1 VHLNVTATKPIT
13 PNVFGNSIPVA
24 SFAEPAT
31 ELRIESSL
39 DLETYVVD
47 RPLFQ
52 ITPEA
57 VCLSGADTGGAY
69 SLLEA
74 SLAPGIVVPR
84 HTHTR
89 EDETY
94 HVLAGEL
101 EVVVGEETFVLRE
114 GDTLMAPRDI
124 PHQLRNSGNVANH
137 YLLVFSP
144 SGIEDFFEAMAN
156 LIGARQRRYLATSAG
171 KEKLRQVFSDLHH

>member
-1 VHLNVTATKPIT
+1 MSNSVRSHNPTAKM
-13 PNVFGNSIPVA
+13 
-24 SFAEPAT
+24 
-31 ELRIESSL
+31 ESSMNVQAFAHRAPSIKYQPKSKRYYI
-39 DLETYVVD
+39 DVG
-47 RPLFQ
+47 
-52 ITPEA
+52 IGS

-101 EVVVGEETFVLRE
+101 EVVVGEESFVLSE

-144 SGIEDFFEAMAN
+144 SGIESFFEAMAVPAPDDAVAPTEPPAALFQN
-156 LIGARQRRYLATSAG
+156 VHELAADYG
-171 KEKLRQVFSDLHH
+171 ILPG

>member
-57 VCLSGADTGGAY
+57 VCYPFIYSADDRIDLGRMSTDHSLSVIPAAIAGV
-69 SLLEA
+69 SLW
-74 SLAPGIVVPR
+74 
-84 HTHTR
+84 
-89 EDETY
+89 
-94 HVLAGEL
+94 VLNP
-101 EVVVGEETFVLRE
+101 
-114 GDTLMAPRDI
+114 DP
-124 PHQLRNSGNVANH
+124 
-137 YLLVFSP
+137 
-144 SGIEDFFEAMAN
+144 
-156 LIGARQRRYLATSAG
+156 
-171 KEKLRQVFSDLHH
+171 